1 MTIAFAVAGA
11 AVLAVASGPAWAQV
25 VPAQSVPAQSGP
37 APGYIWPVHGTVVDP
52 FRPPE
57 GPYGP
62 GNRGLEFATQPG
74 SAFWA
79 AADGV
84 VSFAGPVGGRLH
96 VTVSHPDGLRVSYS
110 GVASIGVRR
119 GERVRQ
125 RQELGATGDR
135 LHIGVRRG
143 ETYLNPALIFGSRR
157 SPSGQPSL
165 GRPHLVPSSPAVYR
179 LQLRWLHSGVGNAVL

>member
-1 MTIAFAVAGA
+1 M
-11 AVLAVASGPAWAQV
+11 
-25 VPAQSVPAQSGP
+25 
-37 APGYIWPVHGTVVDP
+37 HGTVVDP
-52 FRPPE
+52 FRPPDN
-57 GPYGP
+57 PYGP

-110 GVASIGVRR
+110 GVATIGVRR
-119 GERVRQ
+119 GERVQ
-125 RQELGATGDR
+125 QGQQLGTTGDR
-135 LHIGVRRG
+135 LHVGVRRG
-143 ETYLNPALIFGSRR
+143 ETYLDPARAFDSSR
-157 SPSGQPSL
+157 GQGGPSL
-165 GRPHLVPSSPAVYR
+165 GRPHLVPSLPSVYR